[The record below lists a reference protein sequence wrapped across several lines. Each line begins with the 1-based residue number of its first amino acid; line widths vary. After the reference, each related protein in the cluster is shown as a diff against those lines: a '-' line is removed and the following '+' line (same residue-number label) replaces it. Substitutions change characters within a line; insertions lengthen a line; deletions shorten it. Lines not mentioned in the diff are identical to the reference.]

1 MKKVFKVIGIMLGI
15 FIILGLI
22 FFIID
27 YNRVNNNKRPIFCIE
42 NPDYIMDGGTAEF
55 FGLGYKV
62 IDFHTISGFDD
73 IKIGTWFMKYED
85 FEKEM
90 EKFETKIIIE
100 SDCIGI
106 DEPREYME
114 IKGEEAEEIERIFK
128 NLKFTTETCDG
139 LDNYNITFLKDNMS
153 YGIEIYT
160 NCHITTIGKEAI
172 LNTEDSYKLIEIINH
187 HRNNAVNSNTN
198 QTNL

>member
-85 FEKEM
+85 FEKEKALIKQEYEQKRSILL
-90 EKFETKIIIE
+90 EKLNKESMKHGFEVKTAQN
-100 SDCIGI
+100 
-106 DEPREYME
+106 RY
-114 IKGEEAEEIERIFK
+114 
-128 NLKFTTETCDG
+128 
-139 LDNYNITFLKDNMS
+139 
-153 YGIEIYT
+153 IYD
-160 NCHITTIGKEAI
+160 AY
-172 LNTEDSYKLIEIINH
+172 L
-187 HRNNAVNSNTN
+187 
-198 QTNL
+198 